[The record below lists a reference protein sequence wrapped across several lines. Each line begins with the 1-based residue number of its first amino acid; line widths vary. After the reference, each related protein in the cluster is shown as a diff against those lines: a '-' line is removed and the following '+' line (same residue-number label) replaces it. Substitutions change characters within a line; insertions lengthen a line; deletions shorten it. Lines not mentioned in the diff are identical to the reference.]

1 LKVFFN
7 LTPDNQPHT
16 MFLESI
22 PEKTDIQKAHKRIIP
37 YIHRTPILTSHNLDE
52 LTGCR
57 LFFKCENF
65 QKAGAFKSRG
75 ACNSV
80 FSLDEEELEYGVAT
94 HSSGNHAQALAR
106 AAMLRGTQA
115 FIVMPQNAPSVKVA
129 GVKNYRGEITFC
141 EPNLV
146 ARETTL
152 KAIVEETGALE
163 VHPYNNY
170 TVIAGQATAALEI
183 IEDLGSTDFLLA
195 PVGGGGLLSGTALS
209 AHYWGKNIKVIG
221 CEPKGADDAF
231 RSLKEGKILPSVQP
245 RTIADGLLT
254 SLGTR
259 TFPIIKEYVNEILT
273 VSEENIILAMRLI
286 WERLKIVVEPSA
298 AVPLAAVLEYPLVFK
313 GMRVAII
320 LSGGNIDLERLP
332 FAAKSAQKS

>member
-1 LKVFFN
+1 
-7 LTPDNQPHT
+7 
-16 MFLESI
+16 MFLDRI
-22 PEKTDIQKAHKRIIP
+22 PESNDIQQALKRIQP
-37 YIHRTPILTSHNLDE
+37 YIHRTPLMTSENLNNIA
-52 LTGCR
+52 GCR

-80 FSLDEEELEYGVAT
+80 FSLDENEIELGVAT
-94 HSSGNHAQALAR
+94 HSSGNHAQALSR
-106 AAMLRGTQA
+106 AAMIRGTKA
-115 FIVMPQNAPSVKVA
+115 YIVMPKTAPAAKVA

-141 EPNLV
+141 EPNLL

-152 KAIVEETGALE
+152 KNIVEETGALE

-183 IEDLGSTDFLLA
+183 IEDLGSPDFILA

-209 AHYWGKNIKVIG
+209 AHYFGKNIKVIG
-221 CEPKGADDAF
+221 CEPKGADDAY

-259 TFPIIKEYVNEILT
+259 TFPIIKEFVSEILT
-273 VSEENIILAMRLI
+273 VSEENIVLAMRLI
-286 WERLKIVVEPSA
+286 WERMKVVAEPSA
-298 AVPLAAVLEYPLVFK
+298 SVPLAAVLEHPLIFK
-313 GMRVAII
+313 GKRVAII
-320 LSGGNIDLERLP
+320 LSGGNVDLEKLP
-332 FAAKSAQKS
+332 FTPNHSEKQ